1 MHLKEKL
8 ELLTFLAF
16 IFVLGIAIIFHEFG
30 HFLTAKLSGI
40 KVFRFSIGFGPKIAG
55 FFWKGTEYV
64 LCLFPF
70 GGYVKMAGED
80 VREDEN
86 KNIETSKEEQ
96 VPDKQRF
103 DKKPLIIRALVIFNG
118 PVMNI
123 ILAILLLV
131 VVFFYTGE
139 AQVSNIVSDVEDNSP
154 AAIAGIEGGDKIIA
168 INSVEINNPEQITNI
183 INENKGKPIIIKL
196 MRKNETFEIEVI
208 PEYNNEYDRA
218 MIGIVLEVGTK
229 KLTMLGSVKKAI
241 IMVGEIIGLIGKGF
255 SDIITGKMPVELA
268 GPLGIAKMAG
278 EAAKIGFLN
287 LLFFASIINIF
298 LGIINLFPIPILDGG
313 QIALLLIEKVRGRP
327 LKPEQINFLY
337 IIGLALIIMIFLIA
351 TYQDILRIFEK

>member
-168 INSVEINNPEQITNI
+168 INFYPY
-183 INENKGKPIIIKL
+183 K
-196 MRKNETFEIEVI
+196 
-208 PEYNNEYDRA
+208 
-218 MIGIVLEVGTK
+218 
-229 KLTMLGSVKKAI
+229 
-241 IMVGEIIGLIGKGF
+241 
-255 SDIITGKMPVELA
+255 
-268 GPLGIAKMAG
+268 
-278 EAAKIGFLN
+278 FL
-287 LLFFASIINIF
+287 F
-298 LGIINLFPIPILDGG
+298 L
-313 QIALLLIEKVRGRP
+313 K
-327 LKPEQINFLY
+327 Y
-337 IIGLALIIMIFLIA
+337 S
-351 TYQDILRIFEK
+351 